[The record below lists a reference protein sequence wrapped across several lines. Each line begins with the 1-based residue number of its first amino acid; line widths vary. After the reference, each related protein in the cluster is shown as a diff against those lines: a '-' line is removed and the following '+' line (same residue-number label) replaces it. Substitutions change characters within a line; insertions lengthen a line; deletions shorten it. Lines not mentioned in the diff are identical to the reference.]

1 MWVSIEGFE
10 GRYEANV
17 NGQLRTLNYKGS
29 KGRIEIFKPAY
40 DAKGYL
46 RTAFVINGKP
56 KTIKVH
62 RIIARVFVPN
72 PENKPQVNH
81 INGIKDDNR
90 AENLE
95 WVTNREN
102 VIHAYDNNLTKL
114 KSGDKHHR
122 CKYSDE
128 LIQRAYNEFK
138 NGTPKRELARKYGF
152 SRSVFKRIGILK

>member
-1 MWVSIEGFE
+1 MWVAIKGLEGK
-10 GRYEANV
+10 YEANA
-17 NGQLRTLNYKGS
+17 NGQIRTLNYKGS

-46 RTAFVINGKP
+46 RTAFVINGKA

-62 RIIARVFVPN
+62 RIIAQTFVPN
-72 PENKPQVNH
+72 PLNKPQVNH

-95 WVTNREN
+95 WVSNREN
-102 VIHAYDNNLTKL
+102 VVHAYENNLVNL
-114 KSGDKHHR
+114 KNGETHHR
-122 CKYSDE
+122 AKYSNE
-128 LIQRAYNEFK
+128 LIQQAYDEYK

-152 SRSVFKRIGILK
+152 SRSVFRRVGILK